1 MLARYLVSRLPC
13 RLGGCTGNFH
23 TGLSLCVAP
32 PAAEKHIQPVVD
44 HLVKAESAANKYEQD
59 VENSVSRWEKSH
71 EIYYGKERDFKNFP
85 TIKFAETSPKIR
97 MGVFPDY
104 WFQPFYNKTGV
115 TGPYMFMFGS
125 FMFLINKEIW
135 VFDPHFLEFTTFV
148 IMSTVFVKLF
158 GPRAKKFMEDLV
170 EKDEQELY
178 YNPINEVKGYL
189 DNTIKTSEVEMSR
202 ATAVSEHVKAKEE
215 NIALQLEAAY
225 RERLQNVYRTV
236 HRRLDYHVERENTR
250 KRYIQHHMV
259 NWVVD
264 HVVKGITPTQEK
276 ETLAHCINE
285 LKRLAQTSKV
295 IATA

>member
-1 MLARYLVSRLPC
+1 
-13 RLGGCTGNFH
+13 
-23 TGLSLCVAP
+23 
-32 PAAEKHIQPVVD
+32 
-44 HLVKAESAANKYEQD
+44 
-59 VENSVSRWEKSH
+59 SRWEKSH
-71 EIYYGKERDFKNFP
+71 QIYYGKERDFKNFP

-135 VFDPHFLEFTTFV
+135 FSTFV

-170 EKDEQELY
+170 EV
-178 YNPINEVKGYL
+178 VKGYL
-189 DNTIKTSEVEMSR
+189 DNTIKTSEMEMSR
-202 ATAVSEHVKAKEE
+202 AAAVSEHVKAKEE

-225 RERLQNVYRTV
+225 RERLQNVFRTV
-236 HRRLDYHVERENTR
+236 HRRLVSFEFKVYS
-250 KRYIQHHMV
+250 ILMV
-259 NWVVD
+259 FVVLKN

-276 ETLAHCINE
+276 ETLTHCINE

-295 IATA
+295 TATA